1 MSTLPLPG
9 AGRAARQRRKRIKRI
24 VVFAALAVIIVLL
37 LIASVMLALEI
48 AGTHD
53 AGDPSDTTPSDTSSS
68 QLDGNDTPTHTGYTA
83 FMYDSAR
90 SAEGPLVLVNSSH
103 KYVFPATTASLV
115 DIRSSR
121 NKNANG
127 DHSYGCDYDK
137 LMNADALKAFNSMMD
152 AFYTATGNGYGL
164 VTAAYRSAEE
174 QDALGLETK
183 GGYSDHHTGCLV
195 TLKFYMDGIMYSI
208 NDSKFAEDYAW
219 LAEHAADY
227 GFVVRYPDNKV
238 SVTGVSGYSNAY
250 RYVGMA
256 HAAYMKA
263 NNLCLEEYIELL
275 KSHTLADQHLSAT
288 DSNGIRY
295 EIYRIPVSSAEQT
308 SVQVPEGKQYT
319 ISGDNDDGLIVA
331 VKLS

>member
-1 MSTLPLPG
+1 MPTPPLPG
-9 AGRAARQRRKRIKRI
+9 AGRAARQRRRKLKRI
-24 VVFAALAVIIVLL
+24 VVFSALAVVIVLL
-37 LIASVMLALEI
+37 LLASVMLALEI
-48 AGTHD
+48 ADAGVADDDTHD
-53 AGDPSDTTPSDTSSS
+53 DQQTTTSTP
-68 QLDGNDTPTHTGYTA
+68 QGEEETPTHTGYTA

-90 SAEGPLVLVNSSH
+90 SAEGPLVLVNNSH
-103 KYVFPATTASLV
+103 KYTFPTGTSSLA

-121 NKNANG
+121 NKDANG

-137 LMNADALKAFNSMMD
+137 LMNSEALKAFNSMMD
-152 AFYTATGNGYGL
+152 AFYAATGNGYGL
-164 VTAAYRSAEE
+164 VTAAYRTAEE
-174 QDALGLETK
+174 QDALGLDTK

-195 TLKFYMDGIMYSI
+195 TLKFYMDGVMYGI
-208 NDSKFAEDYAW
+208 NDSKFADDYAW

-227 GFVVRYPDNKV
+227 GFVVRYPESKV
-238 SVTGVSGYSNAY
+238 SVTGVSAYANAY

-263 NNLCLEEYIELL
+263 NDLCLEEYIELL
-275 KSHTLADQHLSAT
+275 KSHTLSDTHLSAT
-288 DSNGIRY
+288 DCNGVKY

-319 ISGDNDDGLIVA
+319 ISGDNDGGLIIA